1 MFRGYAT
8 AGTLLHATRNPA
20 GFDYLRLVLS
30 FGVLAFHCILVTQGD
45 TGEKVVWASY
55 WRALPAAILP
65 MFFAL
70 SGFLVAGSV
79 LRSTLPEFVAARVVR
94 IVPAL
99 ATEVAL
105 SALLLGLC
113 VTTLPVADYLRSA
126 DLWRYF
132 LNVIGWIHFKLPGVF
147 ASNPEPKYV
156 NLSLWTIPYELEC
169 YVALI
174 GATVIGLVRRSRMF
188 VAALLGL
195 HGAVFLWDGL
205 NLKKGMAGFQDAL
218 NNGVI
223 GVDESMPPR
232 VLVLAFLSGVALHIW
247 RDRLV
252 LSSGCMALAAALTA
266 VLLTFPIGAYFVS
279 LPAAYLTIC
288 LGLMNPPRHW
298 IVKSGDY
305 SYDVYLYAFPIQQ
318 TVVHLGPSLGPVEVF
333 LIAAPLCFLAATFS
347 WHVIE
352 KPCLALRHI
361 LVARRRVA
369 AAA

>member
-1 MFRGYAT
+1 MFRGHRT
-8 AGTLLHATRNPA
+8 AGALLRATRNPA

-45 TGEKVVWASY
+45 AGEKVVWASY

-79 LRSTLPEFVAARVVR
+79 LRSSMPEFVAARVVR

-113 VTTLPVADYLRSA
+113 VTTLPVSEYLRSA
-126 DLWRYF
+126 DLWSYF
-132 LNVIGWIHFKLPGVF
+132 LNVFGWIHFKLPGVF
-147 ASNPEPKYV
+147 TGNPEPKYV

-169 YVALI
+169 YLALI
-174 GATVIGLVRRSRMF
+174 GATVFGLIRRSRLF
-188 VAALLGL
+188 VAALVGL
-195 HGAVFLWDGL
+195 HVAVFLWDGL
-205 NLKKGMAGFQDAL
+205 NLKKGLTGLWGAL
-218 NNGVI
+218 TNGVI

-247 RDRLV
+247 RDRVV
-252 LSSGCMALAAALTA
+252 LSAGRMAVATFLTA
-266 VLLTFPIGAYFVS
+266 VLLTFPAGAYFVA

-305 SYDVYLYAFPIQQ
+305 SYGVYLYAFPIQQ
-318 TVVHLGPSLGPVEVF
+318 TVVYLGPSLGPVEVF
-333 LIAAPLCFLAATFS
+333 LIAAPLCFLAAAFS

-352 KPCLALRHI
+352 KPCLALRHALI
-361 LVARRRVA
+361 GKPRVA